1 MNRFLFD
8 IAPLLLLTCSG
19 GLLAA
24 WLILAGRPDRR
35 LEEGVVKSG
44 TVLAFLL
51 AAWVIGLLLVQ
62 RQLPVLNPGQVIAFL
77 AVLIWIGH
85 SITQRRVRQ
94 RLLTLMPLGAVVL
107 LLLAGIASG
116 LEPGANIPEGLKG
129 PRAAFHISLSL
140 AGVAMLLGSGVFGAG
155 QLVLH
160 KQIKK
165 RSFGTWFQHLP
176 SLNDLDRL
184 RRMTLAA
191 GWLLITAS
199 VGSAMIAFYLETPR
213 EGAMLSHL
221 HPMLTLWFL
230 ITALALADRR
240 RWLGSQRLAQG
251 SLILSALMVILIVVS
266 VVEVFTGRFA

>member
-24 WLILAGRPDRR
+24 WVILAGRPDRR

-44 TVLAFLL
+44 TILALL
-51 AAWVIGLLLVQ
+51 LGLWVVGLLLEQ
-62 RQLPVLNPGQVIAFL
+62 RQLPVLNPGQIIAFL

-85 SITQRRVRQ
+85 TFTQRRVRQ

-107 LLLAGIASG
+107 LLLAGIAAG
-116 LEPGANIPEGLKG
+116 LEPGSSIPDGLKG

-165 RSFGTWFQHLP
+165 RTFGTWFQHLP

-184 RRMTLAA
+184 RRMTLVA
-191 GWLLITAS
+191 GWLLVTIS
-199 VGSAMIAFYLETPR
+199 VGSAMAAFYLEPSGK
-213 EGAMLSHL
+213 GAMMSHL
-221 HPMLTLWFL
+221 HPMLTLWVL
-230 ITALALADRR
+230 ITGLALADRR

-251 SLILSALMVILIVVS
+251 SLILSALMVLLIVVS
-266 VVEVFTGRFA
+266 VVEIFTGRFA